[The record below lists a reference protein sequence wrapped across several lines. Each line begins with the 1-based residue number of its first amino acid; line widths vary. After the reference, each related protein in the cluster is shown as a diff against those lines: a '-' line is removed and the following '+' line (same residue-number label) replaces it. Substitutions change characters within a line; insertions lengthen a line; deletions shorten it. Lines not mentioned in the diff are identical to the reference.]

1 MRKFFTQIP
10 KTVELLKANPAL
22 PVRAHIEYC
31 SG

>member
-10 KTVELLKANPAL
+10 KAVELLKANPAL